1 MKSTLVIPAF
11 NEAETIAAVVDQ
23 AKPLVDQVIVVDDG
37 SDDDTIQR
45 LQDSDTLLIRHEV
58 NQGKAAAL
66 ESGISEAISQ
76 GSEYIITLDGDG
88 QHDPKEIPKLL
99 ESAENHPTTIVI
111 AARLKQSH
119 TAPKLRRFANR
130 FADFWVS
137 WASGYEVVDSQ
148 SGFRLYPAEIF
159 RKIQLETNRERSFV
173 FESEI
178 IIEAANNKIYS
189 ISIPVDTI
197 YRTKGRESHYKPWT
211 DTWRIVRM
219 IALRLLR
226 RGMYPAGLLR
236 SLHILPDPR
245 KQRPSV

>member
-11 NEAETIAAVVDQ
+11 NEAETIEAVVDQ
-23 AKPLVDQVIVVDDG
+23 AIPLVDQVIVVDDG
-37 SDDDTIQR
+37 SDDDTSQR
-45 LQDSDTLLIRHEV
+45 LQNSDALLISHEV
-58 NQGKAAAL
+58 NRGKAAAL
-66 ESGISEAISQ
+66 ESGISHALSQ

-99 ESAENHPTTIVI
+99 ESAGNNPATIVI
-111 AARLKQSH
+111 AARLKEGH

-137 WASGYEVVDSQ
+137 WASGYEVIDSQ

-159 RKIQLETNRERSFV
+159 RKIRLETNRERGFV

-197 YRTKGRESHYKPWT
+197 YRTEGRESHYKPWT

-236 SLHILPDPR
+236 SLHLLPDPR
-245 KQRPSV
+245 KRRPGG

>member
-1 MKSTLVIPAF
+1 MKSALVIPAF
-11 NEAETIAAVVDQ
+11 NEAETIETVVAQ
-23 AKPLVDQVIVVDDG
+23 AHPLVDLVIVVDDG
-37 SDDDTIQR
+37 SKDDTHLR
-45 LQDSDTLLIRHEV
+45 LQDSDALLIRHEV
-58 NQGKAAAL
+58 NRGKAAAL
-66 ESGISEAISQ
+66 ESGITHALSQ
-76 GSEYIITLDGDG
+76 GAEVIISLDGDG
-88 QHDPKEIPKLL
+88 QHDPDEIPKLL
-99 ESAENHPTTIVI
+99 ETAENNPATIII

-137 WASGYEVVDSQ
+137 WASGYEVIDSQ
-148 SGFRLYPAEIF
+148 SGFRLYPAELF
-159 RKIQLETNRERSFV
+159 RKIQLDTNRERSFV

-197 YRTKGRESHYKPWT
+197 YRTEGRESHYKPWT

-226 RGMYPAGLLR
+226 RGMFPAGLLR

-245 KQRPSV
+245 KQRPSG